1 MRSGDTPDASLPP
14 EGEHLTLD
22 ALCTLTD
29 TTLRNARYYIQIGLV
44 PRPNGEKR
52 GAYYTRVHAEALVK
66 IRRWQAEG
74 LSLARIGELLAAGA
88 SPGAPLPSRARAPGS
103 VEVWSHL
110 QVADGIELMVEPGRA
125 GLAPGELRRLMADVM
140 AAYQRLKGT

>member
-1 MRSGDTPDASLPP
+1 MSL
-14 EGEHLTLD
+14 E

-29 TTLRNARYYIQIGLV
+29 TTPRNARYYIQAGLV
-44 PRPNGEKR
+44 PRPLGEKR
-52 GAYYTRVHAEALVK
+52 GAYYTREHAEALLK

-88 SPGAPLPSRARAPGS
+88 SPGTPPPPKARMPGS

-110 QVADGIELMVEPGRA
+110 HVADGIELMVEPGRA
-125 GLAPGELRRLMADVM
+125 GLTPEALRRLLADVM
-140 AAYQRLKGT
+140 AAYRSQQGTRT